1 MEYNPEEEENEMIFN
16 RRFGAIRNIER
27 KDDDE
32 LLHGEEGGMIY
43 KYDLPV
49 INEAIKF
56 NTGLQVIDEEVE
68 LDTNV
73 EKLFEI
79 LDCD

>member
-1 MEYNPEEEENEMIFN
+1 MLFN
-16 RRFGAIRNIER
+16 QRMGAIRNIER

-49 INEAIKF
+49 LNEAIKF
-56 NTGLQVIDEEVE
+56 NTGL
-68 LDTNV
+68 
-73 EKLFEI
+73 
-79 LDCD
+79 